1 MSGDMA
7 ADEIEARLD
16 ELADEKEQARELG
29 ESFGDVDDTLADI
42 RDHPLVDDETAAQVA
57 LLKDMARHIR
67 QWDLDE
73 HERIHYE
80 REHLRRQRELKRAE
94 GDGERV

>member
-1 MSGDMA
+1 MT
-7 ADEIEARLD
+7 ADEIEARLG
-16 ELADEKEQARELG
+16 ELDDEKEQVRELG
-29 ESFGDVDDTLADI
+29 ESFGGVDDALADI
-42 RDHPLVDDETAAQVA
+42 RDHPLVDGEAAAKVS

-80 REHLRRQRELKRAE
+80 RDALRQQLRELKHAAE
-94 GDGERV
+94 DGERA